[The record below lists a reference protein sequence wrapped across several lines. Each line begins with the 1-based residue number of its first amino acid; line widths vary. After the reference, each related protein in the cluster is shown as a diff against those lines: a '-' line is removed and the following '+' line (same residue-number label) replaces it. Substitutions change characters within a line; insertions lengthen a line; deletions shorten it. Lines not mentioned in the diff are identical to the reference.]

1 MKISFNRFA
10 YTLFIIMSFIAMV
23 HGDDDDDDD
32 ILAEIAVDFFIG
44 AAIEICSAFY
54 VCHMLLLVISFVAFI
69 IVCTGLCSGE
79 IAFDEVF
86 NCRNARRGGTSMIGR
101 GMTRRFMNR

>member
-10 YTLFIIMSFIAMV
+10 YTLFIIMSFIAMA
-23 HGDDDDDDD
+23 HGEEDDDD
-32 ILAEIAVDFFIG
+32 ILAEAGHDLLIG

-54 VCHMLLLVISFVAFI
+54 ICNMLLMVISFVAFI
-69 IVCTGLCSGE
+69 IVCIGLCSGE

-86 NCRNARRGGTSMIGR
+86 NCRNARRGGTYMIGR
-101 GMTRRFMNR
+101 GITRRFINR

>member
-1 MKISFNRFA
+1 MKISLNRFA

-23 HGDDDDDDD
+23 HGEEDDDN
-32 ILAEIAVDFFIG
+32 IPAEIAGDLFIG
-44 AAIEICSAFY
+44 VAIEICSAFY
-54 VCHMLLLVISFVAFI
+54 ICNMLLMVISFVTFI

-86 NCRNARRGGTSMIGR
+86 NCRNARRGGTYMIGR